1 MRANPRRALIFF
13 FERAFSR
20 AGGEQAGYSEIAI
33 TALKNSCGRLHGF
46 QRFIAR
52 ADSGELIWK
61 DFVKLCVE
69 EKKRPNEKNNKGV
82 VVGLTRLAKKS
93 PNQNIATR
101 FERQISQ
108 GKLAEAYLDLIRNK
122 GIGDKIARFLLRD
135 FVAISGLEDQ
145 VPNTDLHFLQ
155 PVDVWVRRTA
165 EFLWPNLSKSARE
178 DPKDAP
184 DWFMAQFVTEK
195 CLRHKVSSIRFN
207 QGAWLFGSE
216 RVKEARRL
224 PAALV
229 RLARES

>member
-33 TALKNSCGRLHGF
+33 TALENTSRKLDGF
-46 QRFIAR
+46 QKFITR
-52 ADSGELIWK
+52 ADSGKLIWK
-61 DFVKLCVE
+61 EFVKLCAE
-69 EKKRPNEKNNKGV
+69 EKKRPNEKNKKGL

-101 FERQISQ
+101 FERQISK
-108 GKLAEAYLDLIRNK
+108 GELAEAYLDLIRNK

-135 FVAISGLEDQ
+135 FVAISGLENQ

-165 EFLWPNLSKSARE
+165 EFLWPGLRKDARE
-178 DPKDAP
+178 GLKDVP
-184 DWFMAQFVTEK
+184 T
-195 CLRHKVSSIRFN
+195 
-207 QGAWLFGSE
+207 GSW
-216 RVKEARRL
+216 RNL
-224 PAALV
+224 
-229 RLARES
+229 